1 MILGY
6 TLEDKQFVTFCICYP
21 DLQNGLITV
30 AKNGTFRIAP
40 TFEIPEAFR
49 LGLKN
54 CWWPGRSQ
62 MICRPGWTLF
72 VDGAHTVRSAKA
84 CMEWFLQVAGEDRK
98 AQEQPVVRVLIFHC
112 TGGRKPQPLLEQIKL
127 GDFDIAIFCPNVANL
142 DDKCFADQTSF
153 KTTYDHEMKV
163 CQNNKKSWLLLHD
176 QPTSTHIFQCVLEAF
191 QSLIGSRD
199 PLVDEC
205 SRTYF
210 PAFPH
215 SLGQS
220 HLQVLVCGSVLLVGA
235 VFKALGPLVA
245 PVDRL

>member
-98 AQEQPVVRVLIFHC
+98 AQ
-112 TGGRKPQPLLEQIKL
+112 
-127 GDFDIAIFCPNVANL
+127 
-142 DDKCFADQTSF
+142 
-153 KTTYDHEMKV
+153 
-163 CQNNKKSWLLLHD
+163 
-176 QPTSTHIFQCVLEAF
+176 
-191 QSLIGSRD
+191 
-199 PLVDEC
+199 
-205 SRTYF
+205 
-210 PAFPH
+210 
-215 SLGQS
+215 
-220 HLQVLVCGSVLLVGA
+220 
-235 VFKALGPLVA
+235 
-245 PVDRL
+245 